1 MKGMSEKNPKQVDLH
16 IHIKIQSTSKH
27 FNYST
32 IKSSLQVISQLF
44 NDRIK
49 SKSQPLIYSTMIFSP
64 SVNLST
70 FQQWKPVN
78 KSTFQQ

>member
-1 MKGMSEKNPKQVDLH
+1 MSEKNPKQVDLH
-16 IHIKIQSTSKH
+16 IHIKIQSTRKH

-64 SVNLST
+64 SVNLLT
-70 FQQWKPVN
+70 FQQ
-78 KSTFQQ
+78 